1 MKREWFVKTLA
12 LGIVVL
18 FTELAV
24 IPSIGV
30 SNYLEDNTPPVTT
43 CTLDPPNPDG
53 LNGWY
58 VNDVNVTLNATDD
71 LSGVKEIY
79 YKVSEG
85 EWKNSSG
92 DYVKFI
98 LDYDCLIN
106 GLIEFY
112 AVDFA
117 GNQEAIKSFCCI
129 DMDQQPPEIN
139 NQIKAKIYRLI
150 PLTYEITL
158 PTGYWDNCSGPERIE
173 FLINDILQETVTG
186 PGPTYQFIF
195 IYYPIPNFSIKIICY
210 DMAGNKAEAVLNNSD
225 IHPRFRSVNQYL
237 EIGWI
242 LRFFYRYPL
251 IQQILN
257 ILGWFKE

>member
-18 FTELAV
+18 FTGVAV

-30 SNYLEDNTPPVTT
+30 SNYLEDITPPVTT

-58 VNDVNVTLNATDD
+58 VNYVNVTLNATDD

-79 YKVSEG
+79 YRFAG
-85 EWKNSSG
+85 DEWKNNSG

-106 GLIEFY
+106 GFIEFY

-117 GNQEAIKSFCCI
+117 DNQEEIKSFCCI
-129 DMDQQPPEIN
+129 DMDQQPPEYWYHMDWEICGLFSY
-139 NQIKAKIYRLI
+139 KITI
-150 PLTYEITL
+150 H
-158 PTGYWDNCSGPERIE
+158 TGFWDNCSGVERFE
-173 FLINDILQETVTG
+173 FYINDVLQVTITG
-186 PGPTYQFIF
+186 PGPSFSWCFKYFPIKNFI
-195 IYYPIPNFSIKIICY
+195 IKIICY
-210 DMAGNKAEAVLNNSD
+210 DMAGNKAGVVINNSD

-257 ILGWFKE
+257 ILGWFEE

>member
-1 MKREWFVKTLA
+1 MKKEWFVKTLA

-18 FTELAV
+18 FISVAF

-43 CTLDPPNPDG
+43 CTLDPPYPDG

-79 YKVSEG
+79 YRVAEG

-106 GLIEFY
+106 DFIEFY

-117 GNQEAIKSFCCI
+117 GNQEEIKSFCCI
-129 DMDQQPPEIN
+129 DMDQQPPEYWYHVDWEICRLFSY
-139 NQIKAKIYRLI
+139 KITI
-150 PLTYEITL
+150 H
-158 PTGYWDNCSGPERIE
+158 TGFWDNCSGVERFE
-173 FLINDILQETVTG
+173 FLINDVLQETITG
-186 PGPTYQFIF
+186 PGPSFSWCLKYFPIKNFI
-195 IYYPIPNFSIKIICY
+195 IKIICY
-210 DMAGNKAEAVLNNSD
+210 DMAGNKAVLVINSD

-237 EIGWI
+237 EIEWI

-257 ILGWFKE
+257 ILGWFEE